1 MKVLRAGRTWL
12 LGSGLLAL
20 LVAGLAF
27 RLAYTNYNRLVATR
41 LIVVAAEEI
50 PPYTIV
56 TPSHLTTKAMPR
68 ALERENIY
76 LSPNEVVGKIT
87 TSYVPAGAPIY
98 RSQAVP
104 PERFRYVQDPTL
116 EIVSIP
122 VDPARAVGGQLRI
135 GQVVNVYRVARGRGA
150 PEETTPA
157 ALLEAR
163 GAEVEL
169 LAVAPVV
176 DVRSGR
182 GEPVVVGAPAPSRM
196 EREARPRGN
205 ERPLQIVTL
214 AVRPDVAEDLI
225 RLAVEQEGQN
235 YELWLSLAPLP
246 PTEPTMA
253 GRPPTVLPPFRG
265 AGGDSPA
272 APPPTDG
279 PGKEV
284 P

>member
-1 MKVLRAGRTWL
+1 MWL

-20 LVAGLAF
+20 LVAGIVF

-50 PPYTIV
+50 PPYTIIA
-56 TPSHLTTKAMPR
+56 PSHLTTKAMPR
-68 ALERENIY
+68 ALEREGIY
-76 LSPNEVVGKIT
+76 LSPDEVVGKIT
-87 TSYVPAGAPIY
+87 VSHVPAGALIY

-104 PERFRYVQDPTL
+104 PERFRYVRDPTL

-122 VDPARAVGGQLRI
+122 VDPTRAVGGQLRI
-135 GQVVNVYRVARGRGA
+135 GQVVNVYRAARGR
-150 PEETTPA
+150 ETPGEATPA

-182 GEPVVVGAPAPSRM
+182 GEPVGVGAKAPSQM

-214 AVRPDVAEDLI
+214 AVRPEVAEELI
-225 RLAVEQEGQN
+225 RLAVEQEGQS

-253 GRPPTVLPPFRG
+253 GRPPVVSSSSQG
-265 AGGDSPA
+265 AAGEYPA
-272 APPPTDG
+272 VPPPTDG
-279 PGKEV
+279 TGEEP
-284 P
+284 